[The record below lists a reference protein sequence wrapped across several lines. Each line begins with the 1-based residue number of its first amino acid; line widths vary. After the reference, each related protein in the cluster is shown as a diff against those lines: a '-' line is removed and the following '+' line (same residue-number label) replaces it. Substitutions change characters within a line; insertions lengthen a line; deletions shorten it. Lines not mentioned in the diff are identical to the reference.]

1 MILSHRQVVGIH
13 DLVIHDYGPG
23 RRMMSVHAEV
33 AAGANVLEVHDV
45 IDHIERELNQKF
57 HIEAVIHMDP
67 IQVGNPEVERLRAL
81 TQKLAAQICPALTI
95 HDFRITAGPLHTN
108 LIFDVVVPYD
118 VKLSDEEV
126 KQRLTGML
134 QEQDPRYNAV
144 IQVDHSYVL

>member
-1 MILSHRQVVGIH
+1 MYKETV
-13 DLVIHDYGPG
+13 
-23 RRMMSVHAEV
+23 
-33 AAGANVLEVHDV
+33 
-45 IDHIERELNQKF
+45 
-57 HIEAVIHMDP
+57 
-67 IQVGNPEVERLRAL
+67 
-81 TQKLAAQICPALTI
+81 

-126 KQRLTGML
+126 KHRLTGML